1 MLITVAIILICYV
14 SMFFSFLI
22 LGSVMKLCKISYEKV
37 KDIYIIIWSFINYFI
52 ISYSLLYLIFLR
64 Q

>member
-22 LGSVMKLCKISYEKV
+22 LGSIMKLCKISYEKV

-64 Q
+64 N